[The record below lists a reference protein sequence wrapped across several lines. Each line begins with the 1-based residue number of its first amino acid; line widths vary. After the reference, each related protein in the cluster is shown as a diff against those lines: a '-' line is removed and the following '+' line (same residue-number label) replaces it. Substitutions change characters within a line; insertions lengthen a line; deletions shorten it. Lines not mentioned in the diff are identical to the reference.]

1 MPVSINQL
9 RAIIQTAADKRTER
23 EKAQHLVDAICEVLS
38 VPVSSLYVVTGE
50 ELLLVATKGLSS
62 NAIGLTR
69 LPIGVGLVGS
79 IAATGNSLNLAD
91 APSHPAFHRV
101 DALRED
107 RFVGFLGVPIIHLGH
122 TVGVLVV
129 QTNESR
135 AFNDDEE
142 SFVITIAS
150 QLAVNFDISDFV
162 QTEGL
167 HNYILNGKAA
177 SPGIGIGPVVWINS
191 AEIYDDIDPQAN
203 YQPSEQRLCFEGAL
217 ERAKHDVES
226 TLGSL
231 GAEHNL
237 DALAEAYSAM
247 LSDPTF
253 IESVY
258 SFVEQGHCA
267 SYAVQQASE
276 NIIEAL
282 QAIDDPYL
290 KARADDVFHVASKI
304 VSHCRAIDSE
314 AVVHEKPIVLV
325 GHNVAAT
332 DIAAYPQGQLAGV
345 VSSSGSALSHTAI
358 VAKALGIPCIMGV
371 ENISAIDVDQLTIVE
386 GNLGR
391 VIVHPT
397 PALLQEYSELRE
409 REVQEFAELAELRD
423 LMAITLDG
431 QRIQLLVNTG
441 LLSEITPGL
450 KMGAEGIGLYRSE
463 IPFLVAESFPTEGEQ
478 EQIYRQVLDCYN
490 GKPVYMRTL
499 DIGGDKPLP
508 YFSFSEQN
516 PFLGWRGIRF
526 ALDNRPI
533 LRTQL
538 RAMLKASIGM
548 QTLNVMVPMVSDIDQ
563 IDAFKALLQQ
573 CVNELNES
581 GLKVPQPKVGIMLE
595 VPSLISQMDFLSDR
609 VDFISIGSNDLTQ
622 YLLAVDRNNQRVA
635 SLFNHVHPAVI
646 SEVYRIVRK
655 AKTLGIKIGVCGE
668 MASHPLAVIL
678 LLGMDVD
685 SLSMSAFELP
695 KIKCLIRALSQEKAE
710 LILQRALRKSSAA
723 DIHALL
729 LQELRNSGVDYL
741 FKSLG

>member
-9 RAIIQTAADKRTER
+9 RAIIQTAADKRTQR
-23 EKAQHLVDAICEVLS
+23 EKAQHLVDAICDVLS
-38 VPVSSLYVVTGE
+38 VPVSSLYVTTGE
-50 ELLLVATKGLSS
+50 ELLLVATKGLSES
-62 NAIGLTR
+62 GIGVTR
-69 LPIGVGLVGS
+69 LPMGVGLVGS
-79 IAATGNSLNLAD
+79 IAESGNALNLAN
-91 APSHPAFHRV
+91 APEHPAFHRV
-101 DALRED
+101 DELVED
-107 RFVGFLGVPIIHLGH
+107 SFVGFMGVPIVHLGH

-135 AFNDDEE
+135 AFNDEEE

-150 QLAVNFDISDFV
+150 QLAVDFDIADFV

-167 HNYILNGKAA
+167 RNYVLNGKAA
-177 SPGIGIGPVVWINS
+177 SPGIGIGPVVWVDS
-191 AEIYDDIDPQAN
+191 SELYEDIDPAPSFI
-203 YQPSEQRLCFEGAL
+203 PSEQRHCFEGAL
-217 ERAKHDVES
+217 DRAKRDVED

-237 DALAEAYSAM
+237 DGLADAYSAM
-247 LSDPTF
+247 LSDPSF
-253 IESVY
+253 IEAVY
-258 SFVEQGHCA
+258 SFIELGHCA
-267 SYAVQQASE
+267 SFAVQQASE
-276 NIIEAL
+276 NIIDAL

-304 VSHCRAIDSE
+304 VAHCRALDLE
-314 AVVHEKPIVLV
+314 AIVHDHPIVLV
-325 GHNVAAT
+325 GYNVAAT
-332 DIAAYPQGQLAGV
+332 DIAAYPAGALAGV
-345 VSSSGSALSHTAI
+345 ISSSGSGLSHTAI
-358 VAKALGIPCIMGV
+358 VAKALGIPCVMGV
-371 ENISAIDVDQLTIVE
+371 ENISAIDVGQDIIVE

-397 PALLQEYSELRE
+397 SALLQEYRQLRA
-409 REVQEFAELAELRD
+409 REAQEYAELAELRD

-463 IPFLVAESFPTEGEQ
+463 IPFLVAESFPTESEQ
-478 EQIYRQVLDCYN
+478 EAIYRQVLECYN

-508 YFSFSEQN
+508 YFSFSEEN

-538 RAMLKASIGM
+538 RAMLRASIGLP
-548 QTLNVMVPMVSDIDQ
+548 TLNIMVPMVGEIDQ
-563 IDAFKALLQQ
+563 IDAFKALLEQ
-573 CVNELNES
+573 CRQELIEA
-581 GLKVPQPKVGIMLE
+581 GLDIRPPKVGIMLE
-595 VPSLISQMDFLSDR
+595 VPSLISQMDFLSGR

-622 YLLAVDRNNQRVA
+622 YLLAVDRNNERVA

-646 SEVYRIVRK
+646 AEVYRIVRK

-678 LLGMDVD
+678 LLGMDID
-685 SLSMSAFELP
+685 SLSMSAFQLP
-695 KIKCLIRALSQEKAE
+695 KIKCLVRALSQERAE
-710 LILQRALRKSSAA
+710 MILQRALRKSSAA
-723 DIHALL
+723 AIHELL
-729 LQELRNSGVDYL
+729 LQELRESGVDYL

>member
-9 RAIIQTAADKRTER
+9 RAIIQTAADKRTQR
-23 EKAQHLVDAICEVLS
+23 EKAQHLVDAICDVLC
-38 VPVSSLYVVTGE
+38 VPVSSLYVTTGE
-50 ELLLVATKGLSS
+50 ELLLVATKGLSES
-62 NAIGLTR
+62 GIGCTR
-69 LPIGVGLVGS
+69 LPMGVGLVGS
-79 IAATGNSLNLAD
+79 IAESGNALNLAN
-91 APSHPAFHRV
+91 APEHPAFHRV
-101 DALRED
+101 DELAED
-107 RFVGFLGVPIIHLGH
+107 SFVGFMGVPIVHLGH

-135 AFNDDEE
+135 AFNDEEE

-150 QLAVNFDISDFV
+150 QLAVDFDIADFV

-167 HNYILNGKAA
+167 SNYVLNGKAA
-177 SPGIGIGPVVWINS
+177 SPGIGIGPVVWVNS
-191 AEIYDDIDPQAN
+191 SELYEDIDPEPSFI
-203 YQPSEQRLCFEGAL
+203 PSEQRHCFEGAL
-217 ERAKHDVES
+217 DLAKRDVED

-237 DALAEAYSAM
+237 DGLADAYGAM
-247 LSDPTF
+247 LSDPGF
-253 IESVY
+253 IEAVY
-258 SFVEQGHCA
+258 SFIELGHCA
-267 SYAVQQASE
+267 SFAVQQASE
-276 NIIEAL
+276 NIIDAL

-304 VSHCRAIDSE
+304 VAHCRAQDLE
-314 AVVHEKPIVLV
+314 AIVHDHPIVLV

-332 DIAAYPQGQLAGV
+332 DIAAYPSGALAGV
-345 VSSSGSALSHTAI
+345 ISSSGSGLSHTAI
-358 VAKALGIPCIMGV
+358 VAKALGIPCVMGV
-371 ENISAIDVDQLTIVE
+371 ENISAIDVGQDLIVE

-397 PALLQEYSELRE
+397 SALLQEYHELRA
-409 REVQEFAELAELRD
+409 REAQEYAELAELRD

-463 IPFLVAESFPTEGEQ
+463 IPFLVAESFPTESEQ
-478 EQIYRQVLDCYN
+478 EAIYRQVLECYN

-526 ALDNRPI
+526 TLDNRPI

-538 RAMLKASIGM
+538 RAMLRASIGLP
-548 QTLNVMVPMVSDIDQ
+548 TLNIMVPMVGEIDQ
-563 IDAFKALLQQ
+563 IDAFKTLLEQ
-573 CVNELNES
+573 CRQELIET
-581 GLKVPQPKVGIMLE
+581 GLDVRQPKVGIMLE
-595 VPSLISQMDFLSDR
+595 VPSLISQMDFLSGR

-622 YLLAVDRNNQRVA
+622 YLLAVDRNNERVA

-646 SEVYRIVRK
+646 AEVYRIVRK

-678 LLGMDVD
+678 LLGMDID
-685 SLSMSAFELP
+685 SLSMSAFQLP
-695 KIKCLIRALSQEKAE
+695 KIKCLIRALSQERAE

-723 DIHALL
+723 AIHELL
-729 LQELRNSGVDYL
+729 LQELRDSGVDYL

>member
-9 RAIIQTAADKRTER
+9 RAIIETAADKRTQR
-23 EKAQHLVDAICEVLS
+23 EKAQHLVDAICDVLS
-38 VPVSSLYVVTGE
+38 VPVSSLYVTTGD
-50 ELLLVATKGLSS
+50 ELLLVATRGLSES
-62 NAIGLTR
+62 AIGVTR
-69 LPIGVGLVGS
+69 LPIGVGLVGT
-79 IAATGNSLNLAD
+79 IAESGNSLNLSN

-101 DALRED
+101 DELAED
-107 RFVGFLGVPIIHLGH
+107 SFVGFLGIPIIHLGH

-135 AFNDDEE
+135 AFSDEEE

-150 QLAVNFDISDFV
+150 QLAVDFDIADFV
-162 QTEGL
+162 QTDGL
-167 HNYILNGKAA
+167 HNYVLNGKAA
-177 SPGIGIGPVVWINS
+177 SPGIGIGTVVWVDS
-191 AEIYDDIDPQAN
+191 RELYEDIDPDPN
-203 YQPSEQRLCFEGAL
+203 YHPDEQRLCFEGAL
-217 ERAKHDVES
+217 ERAKQDVES

-237 DALAEAYSAM
+237 DSLAEAYGAM
-247 LSDPTF
+247 LSDPAF

-258 SFVEQGHCA
+258 GFVELGHCA
-267 SYAVQQASE
+267 SFAVQQASE
-276 NIIEAL
+276 NIIDAL

-304 VSHCRAIDSE
+304 VAHCRAIDLE
-314 AVVHEKPIVLV
+314 AVVHDEPIVLV
-325 GHNVAAT
+325 GYNVAAT
-332 DIAAYPQGQLAGV
+332 DIAAYPSGSLAGV
-345 VSSSGSALSHTAI
+345 ISSSGSGLSHTAI
-358 VAKALGIPCIMGV
+358 VAKALGIPCVMGV
-371 ENISAIDVDQLTIVE
+371 ENISAIDVGQPLIVE

-397 PALLQEYSELRE
+397 VALLQEYQQLRE
-409 REVQEFAELAELRD
+409 REVQEYAELAELRD

-463 IPFLVAESFPTEGEQ
+463 IPFLVAQSFPTESEQ
-478 EQIYRQVLDCYN
+478 EAIYRQVLECYN

-508 YFSFSEQN
+508 YFSFSEEN

-538 RAMLKASIGM
+538 RAMLRASIGLP
-548 QTLNVMVPMVSDIDQ
+548 TLNIMVPMVGEIDQ
-563 IDAFKALLQQ
+563 IDAFKALLDQ
-573 CVNELNES
+573 CRHELLAA
-581 GLKVPQPKVGIMLE
+581 GLNVRQPKVGIMLE

-622 YLLAVDRNNQRVA
+622 YLLAVDRNNERVA

-685 SLSMSAFELP
+685 SLSMSAFQLP
-695 KIKCLIRALSQEKAE
+695 KIKCLIRALSQERAA
-710 LILQRALRKSSAA
+710 LILQRALRKSSATA
-723 DIHALL
+723 IHELL
-729 LQELRNSGVDYL
+729 LQELRDSGVDYL

>member
-9 RAIIQTAADKRTER
+9 RNVLQSAADKLTQR
-23 EKAQHLVDAICEVLS
+23 EKAQHLVNAICEVLS
-38 VPVSSLYVVTGE
+38 VPVSSLYVVTGD
-50 ELLLVATKGLSS
+50 ELLLVATKGLNSDG
-62 NAIGLTR
+62 IGSTR
-69 LPIGVGLVGS
+69 LPLGVGLVGS
-79 IAATGNSLNLAD
+79 IAQSGNALNLAN
-91 APSHPAFHRV
+91 APGHPDFHRV
-101 DALRED
+101 DTLAED
-107 RFVGFLGVPIIHLGH
+107 SFVGFLGVPIVHLGH

-150 QLAVNFDISDFV
+150 QLAIDFDISDFV
-162 QTEGL
+162 QTESL

-177 SPGIGIGPVVWINS
+177 SPGIGIGSVVWLDSS
-191 AEIYDDIDPQAN
+191 ALYEDIDDAPI
-203 YQPSEQRLCFEGAL
+203 YQPAEQRGCFEGAL
-217 ERAKHDVES
+217 QRAKQDVDD

-231 GAEHNL
+231 GVEHDL
-237 DALAEAYSAM
+237 DSLAEAYRAM
-247 LSDPTF
+247 LSDPSF

-258 SFVEQGHCA
+258 VFIEQGHCA
-267 SYAVQQASE
+267 SFAVQQASE
-276 NIIEAL
+276 SIIEAL

-304 VSHCRAIDSE
+304 VGHCRALDLE
-314 AVVHEKPIVLV
+314 ADVPDGPVVLV

-332 DIAAYPQGQLAGV
+332 DIAAYSAGGLAGV
-345 VSSSGSALSHTAI
+345 ISSSGSGLSHTAI
-358 VAKALGIPCIMGV
+358 VAKALGIPCVMGV
-371 ENISAIDVDQLTIVE
+371 ENISAIDAGVAIVVE

-397 PALLQEYSELRE
+397 SALLQEYQALRDREL
-409 REVQEFAELAELRD
+409 QEYAELAELRD

-463 IPFLVAESFPTEGEQ
+463 IPFLVADSFPTESEQ
-478 EQIYRQVLDCYN
+478 EAIYRQVLECYN

-508 YFSFSEQN
+508 YFSFSEEN

-538 RAMLKASIGM
+538 RAMLRASIGLP
-548 QTLNVMVPMVSDIDQ
+548 TLNIMVPMVGEIDQ
-563 IDAFKALLQQ
+563 IDAFKALLEQ
-573 CVNELNES
+573 CRQELLEAGHN
-581 GLKVPQPKVGIMLE
+581 VRQPRVGIMLE

-622 YLLAVDRNNQRVA
+622 YLLAVDRNNERVA

-646 SEVYRIVRK
+646 HEVYRIVRK
-655 AKTLGIKIGVCGE
+655 SKSLGIKIGVCGE

-685 SLSMSAFELP
+685 SLSMSAFQLP
-695 KIKCLIRALSQEKAE
+695 KIKCLIRALSQERAE
-710 LILQRALRKSSAA
+710 MILQRALRKSSAA
-723 DIHALL
+723 AIHELL
-729 LQELRNSGVDYL
+729 LQELRDSGVDYL